1 MPRSSRRCSA
11 RRAEPQA
18 TSARAGLAPALVL
31 APLSG
36 LASAVTYGA
45 GDFLAGVASRRA
57 SVAVVALGSQ
67 LVGLALL
74 PLLALALGE
83 AMPDARGWAWAFVAG
98 LSAFVGIGGLYAAF
112 AMGRMGVAAPITGVL
127 AAAVPV
133 AYAWTT
139 GGAPSG
145 LAVAGIALAL
155 VGIGL
160 VSGPKAERPPP
171 RVLLLAVLSGL
182 GFAGFLLLIGISEG
196 DAVVWPLVGAR
207 LGTGGAFL
215 IVVLVTRPTLRG
227 APLLLVLATGVL
239 VAAGDATYLLAARLG
254 RLDVAVVLS
263 SLYPAFT
270 VALARLVLK
279 ERLTRMQS
287 AGAALMLAA
296 IPMIAMAS

>member
-1 MPRSSRRCSA
+1 M
-11 RRAEPQA
+11 
-18 TSARAGLAPALVL
+18 VL

-74 PLLALALGE
+74 PFLALALGE
-83 AMPDARGWAWAFVAG
+83 APLDARGWWWSFVAG
-98 LSAFVGIGGLYAAF
+98 LSAFVGIACLYVALS
-112 AMGRMGVAAPITGVL
+112 MGRMGVAAPITGVL

-133 AYAWTT
+133 TYAWVT
-139 GGAPSG
+139 GGAPDVV
-145 LAVAGIALAL
+145 AVAGMALAL

-182 GFAGFLLLIGISEG
+182 GFAGFLLLIGLSEG
-196 DAVVWPLVGAR
+196 DAIVWPIVGAR

-215 IVVLVTRPTLRG
+215 LVVLVTRPSIRG
-227 APLLLVLATGVL
+227 APWLLVLSTGVL

-279 ERLTRMQS
+279 EKLTAMQG
-287 AGAALMLAA
+287 AGAALMLVA
-296 IPMIAMAS
+296 IPMIAMAA